1 MVPFGG
7 LRRSLPPLVAG
18 PVPGPFETIRDDDT
32 SAALCAGDTPLH
44 LVSNLPSLQRAG
56 NVVRCDT
63 DEMTAAPIE
72 DSGWTESG
80 DGLGREL
87 RFADFSAAWAFMTR
101 VALIAE
107 KLDHHPDWSNSWS
120 TVRIT
125 LRSHDAGNTVT
136 ARDRRMAE
144 EIDRLL
150 G

>member
-1 MVPFGG
+1 MTG
-7 LRRSLPPLVAG
+7 
-18 PVPGPFETIRDDDT
+18 
-32 SAALCAGDTPLH
+32 AA
-44 LVSNLPSLQRAG
+44 
-56 NVVRCDT
+56 
-63 DEMTAAPIE
+63 IE
-72 DSGWTESG
+72 DSGWVESS

-87 RFADFSAAWAFMTR
+87 RFADFSAAWAFMSR
-101 VALIAE
+101 VALVAE

-144 EIDRLL
+144 EIDKLL

>member
-1 MVPFGG
+1 M
-7 LRRSLPPLVAG
+7 AG
-18 PVPGPFETIRDDDT
+18 
-32 SAALCAGDTPLH
+32 AA
-44 LVSNLPSLQRAG
+44 
-56 NVVRCDT
+56 
-63 DEMTAAPIE
+63 IE
-72 DSGWTESG
+72 DSGWVESS

-87 RFADFSAAWAFMTR
+87 RFADFNAAWAFMSR
-101 VALIAE
+101 VALVAE